1 MQTRSFAQRLWYRF
15 CKYIVRIVLAV
26 MFRLRYT
33 GCKNVP
39 RSGGVLVVSNH
50 QSHLDPPL
58 VGAGFPRQMTF
69 LARMSLFRFS
79 PFGWLIASVGAIPIN
94 REGSALSGIRATLQ
108 ALQRGDAVLVF
119 PEGTRTRDGNL
130 GTFKPGLT
138 LVARRAKVPILPVA
152 VEGAYRAWPR
162 WASIPRPCDIHVHY
176 GPPILPDQIAACS
189 DEELAVLVEQ
199 RVWECFE
206 LLRKRPEF
214 ARPRSKGT
222 GTFFGRQAAQRATRN
237 GPKNEPVP
245 GL

>member
-1 MQTRSFAQRLWYRF
+1 MSRLTQDMQTGSFAQRLWYRT
-15 CKYIVRIVLAV
+15 CKYLVRALLAIT
-26 MFRLRYT
+26 FRLRYSGT
-33 GCKNVP
+33 KNVP

-69 LARMSLFRFS
+69 LARMTLFRFS
-79 PFGWLIASVGAIPIN
+79 PFGWLIHSLGAIPIN

-108 ALQRGDAVLVF
+108 ALQRGEALLVF
-119 PEGTRTRDGNL
+119 PEGTRSRDGNL

-152 VEGAYRAWPR
+152 VEGAYHAWPR
-162 WASIPRPCDIHVHY
+162 SASFPRPYDVHVHY
-176 GPPILPDQIAACS
+176 GPPILPEQIASCS

-199 RVWECFE
+199 RVRECFE

-214 ARPRSKGT
+214 A
-222 GTFFGRQAAQRATRN
+222 GRMAN
-237 GPKNEPVP
+237 PLE
-245 GL
+245 

>member
-1 MQTRSFAQRLWYRF
+1 MRTGSFAQRLWYRL
-15 CKYIVRIVLAV
+15 CKYLVRIVLSV
-26 MFRLRYT
+26 MFRLRYSGT
-33 GCKNVP
+33 GNVP

-69 LARMSLFRFS
+69 LARVTLFRFS

-138 LVARRAKVPILPVA
+138 LVARRAKVPIQPVA
-152 VEGAYRAWPR
+152 VEGAYHAWPR
-162 WASIPRPCDIHVHY
+162 SESLPRSGDIRVHY

-189 DEELAVLVEQ
+189 DEEISALVEQ
-199 RVWECFE
+199 RVRECFE
-206 LLRKRPEF
+206 RLRTRPD
-214 ARPRSKGT
+214 S
-222 GTFFGRQAAQRATRN
+222 
-237 GPKNEPVP
+237 
-245 GL
+245 L